1 MARRK
6 GGRSTKNRPIH
17 RRRARAIETAAK
29 RVARPRRKAIRSP
42 SKGTTRRPRVRPSSR
57 PRKRAP
63 RVVRPSSGRVRRPAK
78 VRPGRGGKPRA
89 AAYDPWAIE
98 RKWQESW
105 AQARLFEAS
114 AQPGKPKWYSNVPY
128 PYVNSYQHLGFLTAF
143 LRAEFQSRYRRMAG
157 YNVLHPQAFHCTGLP
172 ILGAAKR
179 IAEGEEVQMR
189 ILRQMGVPEREIPE
203 FADPMHW
210 IEVFPQATI
219 GDLQS
224 VGAAIDWRR
233 SFITTNL
240 NPPYDAFVKWQFRR
254 LKDGGYVRIDK
265 HPVIWCPRDQAPI
278 GDHDRLEGEGE
289 TPSEFTLL
297 KFPLADGRI
306 LVAATIRPETVFG
319 QTNVWVDPEATYVVA
334 RVDGERWILNE
345 PAATKLAEQGKAV
358 SVESRMSGTEL
369 VGKEGIAPAI
379 NRALPVLPGAFID
392 QRRGTG
398 IVTSVPSDAPDDY
411 VALRDLQQDEAQL
424 DRYGLDKERI
434 RAISPVSI
442 IKTPG
447 WGPLPA
453 KEIVERMGIQHQG
466 EKDKLAQAK
475 AEVYKSGFYQG
486 VMSENCGPYAGMRV
500 EVAKDEVKKELLA
513 SRQADVMYEPSGEVV
528 CRCTTPA
535 IVKVVADQWFL
546 AYGDPAW
553 KAKAHE
559 ALGTM
564 ALYPEAQ
571 RKQFDYVIDWLRDWP
586 CTHHRGL
593 GTKLPW
599 DENWVIESLSDS
611 TIYMAYY
618 TIAHVLQG
626 GKLKSEVPWAS
637 KLDDAFFDYVFLGQ
651 GDPAAIASRLGVNR
665 GLVEDLR
672 REFTYWY
679 PFDLRNTGKDLVQN
693 HMTFCLFN
701 HTALFPPEHWPR
713 GFGVIGH
720 VKQSGRK
727 MSKSKGN
734 AWYIRVAVKD
744 WGADVVR
751 ATVANSGDGMDD
763 PNLDTEFSGA
773 IQVRLRDWFAYAT
786 RRHLTRTDRRS
797 IDAWFLSAL
806 NRAVASTREAM
817 EGLYYKSA
825 FRSGY
830 FDLQIAWSWYLRRCG
845 SRPHADVLKR
855 FIEVQTKI
863 LAPFA
868 PHMAEEIWHRI
879 GHEDF
884 ISSAAYPEA
893 NPAEIDERAE
903 AAEALLQSTL
913 GDIREIVKVTGLKPR
928 RAALYVA
935 PAWKTRVRATAVDLA
950 RRGPVAMN
958 VLMEKALAE
967 PGMRDRAKDVAA
979 YAKKVA
985 EDLRHV
991 KREDLDRVAGVADEF
1006 AFFSENASFL
1016 REELGLRVDVFRG
1029 DDAARWDPAKKADHA
1044 VPGRPAIYLE

>member
-1 MARRK
+1 
-6 GGRSTKNRPIH
+6 
-17 RRRARAIETAAK
+17 
-29 RVARPRRKAIRSP
+29 
-42 SKGTTRRPRVRPSSR
+42 
-57 PRKRAP
+57 
-63 RVVRPSSGRVRRPAK
+63 
-78 VRPGRGGKPRA
+78 
-89 AAYDPWAIE
+89 
-98 RKWQESW
+98 
-105 AQARLFEAS
+105 
-114 AQPGKPKWYSNVPY
+114 VPY

-179 IAEGEEVQMR
+179 IAEGEEVQVR
-189 ILRQMGVPEREIPE
+189 ILRQMGVPEAEIPK

-219 GDLQS
+219 EDLKS

-240 NPPYDAFVKWQFRR
+240 NPPYDAFVRWQFRR
-254 LKDGGYVRIDK
+254 LKEGGYVRIDK

-289 TPSEFTLL
+289 TPTEFTLL
-297 KFPLADGRI
+297 KFPMADGRR
-306 LVAATIRPETVFG
+306 LVAATVRPETVFG
-319 QTNVWVDPEATYVVA
+319 QTNVWVDPDATYVLA

-345 PAATKLAEQGKAV
+345 PAAAKLAEQGKTV
-358 SVESRMSGTEL
+358 SVESTMKGADL

-379 NRALPVLPGAFID
+379 NRVLPVLPGAFID

-411 VALRDLQQDEAQL
+411 VALRDVQEDEALL

-434 RAISPVSI
+434 RAIAPVPI

-453 KEIVERMGIQHQG
+453 KEIVERMGIRHQT
-466 EKDKLAQAK
+466 EKDKLAAAK

-486 VMSENCGPYAGMRV
+486 VMNENCGPYAGMRV
-500 EVAKDEVKKELLA
+500 ELAKEEVKKELLA
-513 SRQADVMYEPSGEVV
+513 SGQADVMYEPSGEVV

-553 KAKAHE
+553 KAKVHD
-559 ALGTM
+559 ALGAMT
-564 ALYPEAQ
+564 LYPEAS

-586 CTHHRGL
+586 CAHHRGL

-611 TIYMAYY
+611 TVYMAYY

-626 GKLKSEVPWAS
+626 GSLKSEVPWAS
-637 KLDDAFFDYVFLGQ
+637 RLDDAFFDYVFLGQ
-651 GDPAAIASRLGVNR
+651 GEPAGIASRLGIAP
-665 GLVEDLR
+665 GLLEDLR
-672 REFTYWY
+672 KEFTYWY
-679 PFDLRNTGKDLVQN
+679 PFDLRNTGKDLIQN
-693 HMTFCLFN
+693 HMAFCLFN

-720 VKQSGRK
+720 VQQSGRK

-734 AWYIRVAVKD
+734 AWYIRVAVQD

-751 ATVANSGDGMDD
+751 ATVANAGDGMDD
-763 PNLDTEFSGA
+763 PNLDTEFSEA
-773 IQVRLRDWFAYAT
+773 IQARLRDWLFYAT
-786 RRHLTRTDRRS
+786 RKHPTRSAARS
-797 IDAWFLSAL
+797 IDAWFRSVLA
-806 NRAVASTREAM
+806 RTIASTREAM
-817 EGLYYKSA
+817 EGLNYKSA
-825 FRSGY
+825 FRAGY
-830 FDLQIAWSWYLRRCG
+830 FDLQTAWAWYLRRSG
-845 SRPHADVLKR
+845 GRPHAQVLSR
-855 FIEVQTKI
+855 FVEVQTKL
-863 LAPFA
+863 LAPFV
-868 PHMAEEIWHRI
+868 PHLAEEVWHRI
-879 GHEDF
+879 GHGDF
-884 ISSAAYPEA
+884 ISSAPYPAAEA
-893 NPAEIDERAE
+893 AEIDARAE

-913 GDIREIVKVTGLKPR
+913 ADVREIVKVTGLKPKGL
-928 RAALYVA
+928 ALFVT
-935 PAWKTRVRATAVDLA
+935 PAWKTRVRALALELA
-950 RRGPVAMN
+950 RKGPVAMN
-958 VLMEKALAE
+958 VLMETALAE
-967 PGMRDRAKDVAA
+967 PGMRERARDVAA

-991 KREDLDRVAGVADEF
+991 RREDLDRIAGVADEL
-1006 AFFSENASFL
+1006 AFFLENARFL
-1016 REELGLRVDVFRG
+1016 KEELGLRVDVFRA
-1029 DDAARWDPAKKADHA
+1029 DDPARWDPAKKADHA